1 MRELVLNRFRLPR
14 LGIGPQVV
22 ITVLVL
28 GLLGAMA
35 IEPTR
40 QLLEQRERI
49 STMASDLSEI
59 ERSNDRLAAR
69 IDRLKDPD
77 FLEQRAREQIGLVR
91 PGETAIVVMPPSK
104 RAAAKATANKAPDR
118 KPDRRPEPI
127 TFWRG
132 FLNFVGIP

>member
-1 MRELVLNRFRLPR
+1 MKALAPARFRLPR
-14 LGIGPQVV
+14 MGIGPQVV
-22 ITVLVL
+22 ITLLVL

-49 STMASDLSEI
+49 STMASDLAEI
-59 ERSNDRLAAR
+59 ESSNDKLEAR

-104 RAAAKATANKAPDR
+104 RMEEKKSSARRSTAE
-118 KPDRRPEPI
+118 KPPPPEPF
-127 TFWRG
+127 TFWEG
-132 FLNFVGIP
+132 FLNFVGFL

>member
-1 MRELVLNRFRLPR
+1 MRTLVLERFRLPR
-14 LGIGPQVV
+14 FGIGPQVV
-22 ITVLVL
+22 ITILVL

-49 STMASDLSEI
+49 STMASDLAEI

-104 RAAAKATANKAPDR
+104 RMAQKASARKGPERMAPAE
-118 KPDRRPEPI
+118 PERV